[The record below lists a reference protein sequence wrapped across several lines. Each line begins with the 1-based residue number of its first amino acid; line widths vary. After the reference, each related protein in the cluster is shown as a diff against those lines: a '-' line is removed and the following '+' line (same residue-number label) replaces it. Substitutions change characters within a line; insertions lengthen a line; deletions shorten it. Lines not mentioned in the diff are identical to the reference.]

1 MDAQAAFGAAKKYTD
16 KKAGF
21 KAIDINQTN
30 FAKAGGKNIFNK
42 DTAVA
47 GYKFPGGTH
56 GETQANADWYVSDY
70 MPVSPSTDYVRTQP
84 YTTVFYDSSLTFI
97 SYVATKTFT
106 TPANCAYIRIDVYKT
121 VLGSEQ
127 VELGTA
133 STAYE
138 AFNISIPKLYIPK
151 DELVDYD
158 AYPFIPT
165 ATLKTD
171 TARKE
176 IRKAVKRVELY
187 GADASK
193 KYALAIVQRNFT
205 TYGTGMY
212 IAECNADGSFNKYVA
227 CTYSTTYVIP
237 EGLTAFTIAQANS
250 SGVSA
255 KVWIDWSY
263 ITDGAQYVTNKYQ
276 EGGLDARCFAILSDE
291 EIKIVLPP
299 SIPAV
304 VGKEVNVYFDNV
316 IIADNIDDFSL
327 TVACNVGTHQNE
339 RWTCVPTVA
348 GTNTLTLTA
357 YRNGNPVVSASTSII
372 AKADT
377 TGNGVTKSCIFI
389 GDSTTDAGKYTQELL
404 TLFGYDVMDI
414 TLLGTR
420 GVAPNLHEGR
430 AGWTAQHYT
439 DLATFDGIDNP
450 FYNSGFDFSY
460 YMTQQGYTGV
470 DVVGIHLGIND
481 LFSYTSDAS
490 FNTELANVLT
500 RFDTMVN
507 SIKTYNA
514 ATKVAIL
521 ITIPPSKT
529 EDAFGKNYGNG
540 QTRWREKLN
549 MVLFAE
555 ALIIKYKGREA
566 ESIYLVPINV
576 NLDTIHNMAA
586 ETVAVNSRN
595 NTQVVRQ
602 SNGVHP
608 ANSGYFQMSDVIY
621 YWLKGQEV

>member
-1 MDAQAAFGAAKKYTD
+1 
-16 KKAGF
+16 
-21 KAIDINQTN
+21 
-30 FAKAGGKNIFNK
+30 
-42 DTAVA
+42 
-47 GYKFPGGTH
+47 
-56 GETQANADWYVSDY
+56 
-70 MPVSPSTDYVRTQP
+70 
-84 YTTVFYDSSLTFI
+84 
-97 SYVATKTFT
+97 
-106 TPANCAYIRIDVYKT
+106 
-121 VLGSEQ
+121 
-127 VELGTA
+127 
-133 STAYE
+133 
-138 AFNISIPKLYIPK
+138 
-151 DELVDYD
+151 
-158 AYPFIPT
+158 
-165 ATLKTD
+165 
-171 TARKE
+171 
-176 IRKAVKRVELY
+176 
-187 GADASK
+187 
-193 KYALAIVQRNFT
+193 
-205 TYGTGMY
+205 
-212 IAECNADGSFNKYVA
+212 
-227 CTYSTTYVIP
+227 
-237 EGLTAFTIAQANS
+237 
-250 SGVSA
+250 
-255 KVWIDWSY
+255 
-263 ITDGAQYVTNKYQ
+263 
-276 EGGLDARCFAILSDE
+276 
-291 EIKIVLPP
+291 
-299 SIPAV
+299 
-304 VGKEVNVYFDNV
+304 
-316 IIADNIDDFSL
+316 
-327 TVACNVGTHQNE
+327 
-339 RWTCVPTVA
+339 VPTVA

-540 QTRWREKLN
+540 QTRWREKRN

-555 ALIIKYKGREA
+555 ALINKYKGREA